1 MPKYILQEL
10 PKGMTKGENVVY
22 PKIQTYTTHD
32 FETVLEHM
40 KTYAN
45 VSTGTMRAV
54 LEALA
59 MTMTSWMPLGHNIK
73 VDGLGTF
80 SLSLGYE
87 GKELKEKYNHIYIK
101 GINFKPDP
109 ELLADLNKESNFERS
124 EMEVKSPKKSE
135 LSLEERIAKAKAVIE
150 EKGFMTLNDYARI
163 TGFRRTASSLDLKK
177 IVASPTS
184 GITTQGSG
192 SHKVWIKKEIE

>member
-10 PKGMTKGENVVY
+10 PKGMTKGKNVVY

-40 KTYAN
+40 KTHAAN
-45 VSTGTMRAV
+45 LSTGTMRAV
-54 LEALA
+54 IEALA
-59 MTMTSWMPLGHNIK
+59 TTMKSWMPLGHNIK

-109 ELLADLNKESNFERS
+109 ELLADLNKETDFERS

-135 LSLEERIAKAKAVIE
+135 LSLEERIAKAKAAIE
-150 EKGFMTLNDYARI
+150 EKGFITLTDYVRI
-163 TGFRRTASSLDLKK
+163 TGLRRTAASLDLKQ

-184 GITTQGSG
+184 GIKANGSG
-192 SHKVWIKKEIE
+192 SHKVWVIKEN